1 MQVDHSKTAV
11 MHFDFAQ
18 QPDPQ
23 SPIRI
28 GNSSLTTTTNV
39 RLLGIRVTSELR
51 WDQHVKDII
60 RKASG
65 RLQMLRLAKQNG
77 IPERHLLDIYYSYVR
92 PSLEYAAPVWSTS
105 LPQHLS
111 NNIDSLVEAITDAD
125 IASSSIRHWNEVT
138 SRRRRKRST
147 SDEDC
152 DDHMMMGI
160 QQLSELAL
168 ALIESDV
175 DYEMH
180 PEITVSNT
188 RAQSQLH
195 VS

>member
-1 MQVDHSKTAV
+1 MASTPIYCYLSSVREEGGNTTQSSQVSL
-11 MHFDFAQ
+11 AQ
-18 QPDPQ
+18 CWSCRGRCLSSSC
-23 SPIRI
+23 SPVFVQV
-28 GNSSLTTTTNV
+28 SSL
-39 RLLGIRVTSELR
+39 LLELS
-51 WDQHVKDII
+51 WQVFE
-60 RKASG
+60 
-65 RLQMLRLAKQNG
+65 QFMQ
-77 IPERHLLDIYYSYVR
+77 
-92 PSLEYAAPVWSTS
+92 PSVSRRRRS
-105 LPQHLS
+105 LSAEHLS
-111 NNIDSLVEAITDAD
+111 NNIDSLVEAIPDAD
-125 IASSSIRHWNEVT
+125 IASSSVRHWNEVT

-195 VS
+195 VA